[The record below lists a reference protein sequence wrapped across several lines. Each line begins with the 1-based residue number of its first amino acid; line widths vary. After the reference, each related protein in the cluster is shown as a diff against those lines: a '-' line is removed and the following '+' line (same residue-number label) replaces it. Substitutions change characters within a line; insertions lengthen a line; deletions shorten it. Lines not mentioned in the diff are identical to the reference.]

1 MSSKSKTISSSKG
14 AAANAPPVLPVDN
27 SLLYLLKLIA
37 IVWQVLILYYIY
49 NLEGADCKCSI
60 DWRTDNMHSV
70 IKYLTMA
77 VIGLNVITLFIK
89 TSKALNI
96 LLVLADIVNLILFFI
111 YINNQ
116 NENKCSCAVEKQYKL
131 NYLLELYAWV
141 RLLAIVF
148 GFIFIAYGLYIL
160 YKMKKQATKK

>member
-14 AAANAPPVLPVDN
+14 AAANAPPVSPVGN
-27 SLLYLLKLIA
+27 SLLYVLKLIA

-160 YKMKKQATKK
+160 YKMKKQAPQK